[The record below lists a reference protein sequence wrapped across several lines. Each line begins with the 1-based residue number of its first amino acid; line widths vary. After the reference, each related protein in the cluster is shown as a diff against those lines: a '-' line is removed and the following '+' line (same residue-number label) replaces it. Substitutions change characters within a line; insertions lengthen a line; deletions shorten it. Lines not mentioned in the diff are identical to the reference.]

1 MAEDDKT
8 NDGAPERFDETTSSE
23 GATDGVPSE
32 AQRAGSAERADGV
45 ESSSHP
51 SNAAESGVGA
61 DSADSPVAGAM
72 PDSGKQGSAHMP
84 AHEDSSSESSSTS
97 AQTGSVNTDG
107 KPSGTNDPAMDN
119 SGSSA
124 ASDGSHSS
132 DVADDPLAEA
142 MNTIADLQDQLA
154 RRKADLYNV
163 QQEYSNYVK
172 RSKQEAVTHRA
183 NGESKV
189 LEELLPVLDDIQLA
203 REHGDAEGTAGL
215 IFDKLENTLKT
226 NFHLERFGA
235 AGDAFDPQIHEAL
248 MHQTSADVESEQIQ
262 MVIQPGYK
270 ADDRLIRAARVGVV
284 SPE

>member
-1 MAEDDKT
+1 MAEDDKM
-8 NDGAPERFDETTSSE
+8 N
-23 GATDGVPSE
+23 DGVPSE
-32 AQRAGSAERADGV
+32 AQRAGGAEHTDGA
-45 ESSSHP
+45 EGSFHP

-72 PDSGKQGSAHMP
+72 PDSGKQGSVHMP
-84 AHEDSSSESSSTS
+84 AHEDSGSENPSMS
-97 AQTGSVNTDG
+97 AQTGSADADG
-107 KPSGTNDPAMDN
+107 KPAGTNDPAMDSSDN